1 MTGTD
6 LAPAALFTRWLPGL
20 HRAVP
25 SAPLD
30 EDVFSCQ
37 AIQARSGGLRGR
49 GSSMRDDVRRWFDRR
64 TTHASDWQASKLVDV
79 KRDIRVSVVLPA
91 LNEEATVGAIVA
103 AIRRRLVERHG
114 LVDELVVMDSG
125 STDGT
130 YDAAVDAGAKV
141 VRREEVLTD
150 FEPLPGKGEVLWR
163 SLAATT
169 GDVLVFVDSDLRD
182 FTTSFVT
189 GLLGPLLT
197 DPQVQLVK
205 ATYDRHL
212 THGETVVPAGGG
224 RVTELVARPV
234 LNLHWPQ
241 LAGFVQ
247 PLSGEYAARRSLLE
261 QLPFPTGYGVEIGI
275 LVDAL
280 RLVGLDGLAQVDLSR
295 RKHRNQEI
303 GKLGRMASEIL
314 QVAYERLRREGR
326 LTLAAP
332 PTTEL
337 TQFERSE
344 QDYLVH
350 TVDMA
355 PSERPPLLTVP
366 EYRARAAG

>member
-1 MTGTD
+1 
-6 LAPAALFTRWLPGL
+6 
-20 HRAVP
+20 
-25 SAPLD
+25 
-30 EDVFSCQ
+30 
-37 AIQARSGGLRGR
+37 
-49 GSSMRDDVRRWFDRR
+49 MRDDVRRWFDRR

-79 KRDIRVSVVLPA
+79 KRDTRVSVVLPA

-182 FTTSFVT
+182 FTASFVT

-197 DPQVQLVK
+197 DPSVQLVK

-261 QLPFPTGYGVEIGI
+261 RLPFATGYGVELAL
-275 LVDAL
+275 LVDTE
-280 RLVGLDGLAQVDLSR
+280 REVGLDAMAQVDLGER
-295 RKHRNQEI
+295 RHRHHSDDR
-303 GKLGRMASEIL
+303 LGRMAAEIWQTAL
-314 QVAYERLRREGR
+314 ARLHRDGDSTHAE
-326 LTLAAP
+326 
-332 PTTEL
+332 PTL
-337 TQFERSE
+337 TQFVRSK
-344 QDYLVH
+344 DAASGYRPILH
-350 TVDMA
+350 DITA
-355 PSERPPLLTVP
+355 LERPPMATMV
-366 EYRARAAG
+366 RN

>member
-1 MTGTD
+1 
-6 LAPAALFTRWLPGL
+6 
-20 HRAVP
+20 
-25 SAPLD
+25 
-30 EDVFSCQ
+30 
-37 AIQARSGGLRGR
+37 
-49 GSSMRDDVRRWFDRR
+49 MRDDVRRWFDRR
-64 TTHASDWQASKLVDV
+64 TSHASDWQASKLVDI
-79 KRDIRVSVVLPA
+79 KGDTKVSVVLPA
-91 LNEEATVGAIVA
+91 LNEEATVGPIVA
-103 AIRRRLVERHG
+103 AIRHVLVERHG

-130 YDAAVDAGAKV
+130 YDAAVEAGAKV

-182 FTTSFVT
+182 FTTTFVT

-197 DPQVQLVK
+197 DPAVQLVK

-247 PLSGEYAARRSLLE
+247 PLSGEYAARRWLLE
-261 QLPFPTGYGVEIGI
+261 QLPFPTGYGVEVGI

-303 GKLGRMASEIL
+303 GKLGRMSSEIL

-326 LTLAAP
+326 LTLVAP
-332 PTTEL
+332 PATEL

-350 TVDMA
+350 SVDMA
-355 PSERPPLLTVP
+355 PAERPPMLTVP